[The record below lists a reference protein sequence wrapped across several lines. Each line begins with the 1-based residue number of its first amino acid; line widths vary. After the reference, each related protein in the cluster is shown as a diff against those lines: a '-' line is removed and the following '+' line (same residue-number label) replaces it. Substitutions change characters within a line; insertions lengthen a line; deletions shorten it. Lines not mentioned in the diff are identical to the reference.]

1 MRALLL
7 DPLVTDVHTAERFL
21 DAILDAHRAYLP
33 RFWS

>member
-1 MRALLL
+1 
-7 DPLVTDVHTAERFL
+7 VTDVRAAERFL